1 MVNADVACQTLEVAS
16 TQLCFLLSHANKA
29 LLSEDFD
36 LIFTSSLVPICEL
49 FAFFPHLNDV
59 PVVVYCHENQF
70 TYPNRNHSNRDHH
83 FAFTEL
89 ISFLRATRVVFNS
102 EFNRQSF
109 LRNSRKF
116 LERMPDCSLVDRLA
130 EVEKKSS
137 VLPVLFDQPQI
148 VPEKTKNFHPDG
160 PLVLWNH
167 RWEHDKDPD
176 TFFQVLE
183 TLKESGHRF
192 RIELMWGTFSPGSR
206 LF

>member
-16 TQLCFLLSHANKA
+16 TQLCFLLESRNKA

-130 EVEKKSS
+130 EVEKSRRFYLYCLTNLRLCLKDKELPSRWSS
-137 VLPVLFDQPQI
+137 
-148 VPEKTKNFHPDG
+148 G
-160 PLVLWNH
+160 A
-167 RWEHDKDPD
+167 
-176 TFFQVLE
+176 LE
-183 TLKESGHRF
+183 SSMGAR
-192 RIELMWGTFSPGSR
+192 
-206 LF
+206 